1 MSRMGRSYPN
11 RVRFGRPILSQAT
24 VRSRTQG
31 AQVTDS
37 LTHVINVPEHAVGD
51 LLYVAFSIDTGTTV
65 TSTSSTGWQ
74 KLIEMAQG
82 ASTNQKGSVWWKRAT
97 GSDALTI
104 DSSTA
109 EQSTHVSLAIVNGD
123 DPEAVAANGAAAAAA
138 VPPAISATK
147 GTEDY
152 LCLVSTHTDSSAGT
166 TQNFGLSS
174 SFEISTTQQA
184 STTTSAATNVQEEV
198 FLQSNGSIAPGTV
211 SLSLAEQWVS
221 ITTAIGSQGQAA
233 PIVTQQGSVSLI
245 ASPTLTV
252 SGAVARPP
260 DAFFDLSNW
269 KLTVPYDGPDGDT
282 NADEIIQP
290 ALSTYVDPSY
300 FYLDPSNQMV
310 MDAPVNGDTTSGSS
324 ATRAEL
330 REMDGAVE
338 SAWDKTTA
346 SRQLTVSGYF
356 DPTNITGGSAP
367 KKVGIVGQIH
377 ETGGTPGIYL
387 TVDYDAVPSRLR
399 LFKDGPGVGNLVTGF
414 VPTDRLS
421 FRIECTDGNVNI
433 YGSIGDETTLPA
445 IPQFTFPASGFVEPT
460 GSYLKTGAYNKT
472 DAATGSTGDFLVKIV
487 YLNLNQALPIVWP
500 ATLALTATPTLTVNV
515 VRITPATVSL
525 TATPTIS
532 VGAVRT
538 TPATISLTATP
549 TLAVNAYLAEV
560 ASVSLIASPS
570 LTANLLR
577 TTPASISLTASPT
590 LSIAAPTLTTW
601 ATLALTVLPV
611 LTVNSVR
618 AAVSSISLIAAP
630 TLVISSPQLVEV
642 ASVSLIASPTFTA
655 NAAITGGTQQA
666 SLSLTITPTITLSGL
681 RVAVSSVSLSI
692 TPALTVTA
700 LLQAAATVNLI
711 VTPVLTIDAVRI
723 TPSAVNLTVLPQLTV
738 AALLPGASV
747 SLIATPTIS
756 VTLYAIRPAT
766 VTLTISPTLSATV
779 GAVPATISLTAFPTL
794 SISTFSA
801 IPAAL
806 SLSISP
812 TISLSAVRVVP
823 ATLSLLAS
831 PTLSIASVQV
841 FAAAV
846 NLSIAPTISLSAVK
860 ARPASLTLTVTP
872 TLSASV
878 APSGATVALL
888 ITPTINVSVRYIG
901 AASVQ
906 LTASPS
912 LAVSVSVGA
921 QVTLALTVIPT
932 LSVSFF
938 GEVPAS
944 LLLIVVP
951 TFAVDATR
959 YVPATVSL
967 SALPSL
973 TVNGVRVTFP
983 SIDLLVIP
991 AISIDLLR
999 YSISSVNLLIIP
1011 TISVR
1016 AYVEGAGPGWP
1027 IIFSVVSV
1035 TNGDEPVS
1043 SSQTQ
1048 MKPSFAVQST
1058 TNETGGSSAVTDPYI
1073 TFKEI
1078 NA

>member
-11 RVRFGRPILSQAT
+11 RVRFGRPILNQVT

-109 EQSTHVSLAIVNGD
+109 EQSTHVSLAIVNAD

-174 SFEISTTQQA
+174 GFEISTTQQA
-184 STTTSAATNVQEEV
+184 STTTSAATNVQEEI
-198 FLQSNGSIAPGTV
+198 FLQSSGSIAPGTV
-211 SLSLAEQWVS
+211 SLSLSEQWVS
-221 ITTAIGSQGQAA
+221 ITTVIGTFGVTST
-233 PIVTQQGSVSLI
+233 VTQQASVTLT
-245 ASPTLTV
+245 ATPTLTV
-252 SGAVARPP
+252 SGEVYKPP
-260 DAFFDLSNW
+260 GTVFNLTNW
-269 KLTVPYDGPDGDT
+269 KITVPYDGPDGDV
-282 NADEIIQP
+282 NADEITQP
-290 ALSTYVDPSY
+290 ALNTYVDPQY

-310 MDAPVNGDTTSGSS
+310 LNAPVNGDVTSGS
-324 ATRAEL
+324 TGVRAEL

-338 SAWDKTTA
+338 SAWDKRTA
-346 SRQLTVSGYF
+346 SRQLTVSGYY

-367 KKVGIVGQIH
+367 KKVMIVGQYH
-377 ETGGTPGIYL
+377 ETGGTPSIYL

-399 LFKDGPGVGNLVTGF
+399 VFKDGPGVGNLVTGF

-421 FRIECTDGNVNI
+421 FRLETTGGNVNI

-445 IPQFTFPASGFVEPT
+445 SPQFTYPATSFVEPDNT
-460 GSYLKTGAYNKT
+460 YAKAGAYNKT
-472 DAATGSTGDFLVKIV
+472 DTGTGSTGEAIAKIV
-487 YLNLNQALPIVWP
+487 YLNNNQALPITTQASLTLTASPTLSVNAVRTTP
-500 ATLALTATPTLTVNV
+500 ATVSLTATPALSVNAI
-515 VRITPATVSL
+515 RITPATVSL
-525 TATPTIS
+525 TATPT
-532 VGAVRT
+532 
-538 TPATISLTATP
+538 
-549 TLAVNAYLAEV
+549 LAVNAYLTEV

-779 GAVPATISLTAFPTL
+779 GAVPATLSLTASPTL

-878 APSGATVALL
+878 TPSGATVALL

-912 LAVSVSVGA
+912 LTVGA
-921 QVTLALTVIPT
+921 TLGTRATLALTVIPT

-1073 TFKEI
+1073 AFKEI